1 MSNTSKPTIPKT
13 LSIDEILAQSNR
25 SDLLRFTTAGS
36 VDDGKSTLIGRL
48 LHDSKN
54 IYDDHLQAVGKD
66 SKKLGRETTD
76 YALLTDGLK
85 AEREQGI
92 TIDVAYRYFSTPKR
106 RFIIADTP
114 GHEQYTRNMATGA
127 STADLAI
134 ILIDAQNGVLIQS
147 RRHGFISSL
156 LNIPNIVVAVNK
168 MDLVQWSEERFNQIK
183 ADYTAFATRLG
194 LANLTF
200 IPVSALL
207 GDNIVNR
214 SENMPWYQ
222 GMTLIS
228 HLESVYIEGT
238 RNLVDFRFPVQYVN
252 RPHAEFRGFCG
263 TIASGVIHKGDRVT
277 ILPSWKNSKVK
288 EIILGHNS
296 LEKAWANQSVTLTLE
311 DEIDISRGSM
321 IIRSDNQPH
330 FSEKAEA
337 MLVWMNE
344 SKLDLQ
350 KTYLIK
356 HCSQYVRAKIQQ
368 LKYKIDPRD
377 MERMDADTLHLNEI
391 GRATIQFFKPVPYD
405 DYKKNR
411 TTGSFIIIDS
421 LTNNTVAAG
430 MINNKLL
437 HKEEYTPAKI
447 QSSPK
452 SLNIVQQ
459 KSYVAPEERWN
470 LLQQRPKVLWLTG
483 LSGSGK
489 STIAYTLEKLLTE
502 QKHPCFVLDGD
513 NIRHGLCRDLGFSAG
528 DRSEN
533 IRRVA
538 EVAKLMQE
546 AGLFV
551 ITAFIS
557 PYIQDRM
564 QAKTIIGEDNYLEVF
579 VNTPLEI
586 CEKRDVKG
594 LYKKARSGEI
604 GQFTGISSPFERP
617 EQPDLIIDTVEQN
630 PTQSA
635 NLILT
640 HIFEEK

>member
-1 MSNTSKPTIPKT
+1 MSNSKEKSPKSS
-13 LSIDEILAQSNR
+13 LSLEEILAQSNQ

-54 IYDDHLQAVGKD
+54 IYDDHLQAVGRD
-66 SKKLGRETTD
+66 SKKLGRVTTD

-134 ILIDAQNGVLIQS
+134 ILVDAKNGVLIQS

-168 MDLVQWSEERFNQIK
+168 MDLVDWSEDRFNEIV
-183 ADYTAFATRLG
+183 ADYTTFATRLG

-207 GDNIVNR
+207 GDNIVNL
-214 SENMPWYQ
+214 SSQMPWYK
-222 GMTLIS
+222 GLTLIS
-228 HLESVYIEGT
+228 HLESVYIEGN
-238 RNLVDFRFPVQYVN
+238 RNLVDFRFPIQYVN
-252 RPHAEFRGFCG
+252 RPNANFRGFCG
-263 TIASGVIHKGDRVT
+263 TIASGVISVGDKVSV
-277 ILPSWKNSKVK
+277 LPNRKESKVK
-288 EIILGHNS
+288 EIILGDQYYN
-296 LEKAWANQSVTLTLE
+296 KAWANQSVTITLE

-321 IIRSDNQPH
+321 IVRSDNQPH

-337 MLVWMNE
+337 MLVWMTE
-344 SKLDLQ
+344 KPLALDS
-350 KTYLIK
+350 TYVIK
-356 HCSQYVRAKIQQ
+356 HCSQYIRAKITA
-368 LKYKIDPRD
+368 LKYKIDPKE
-377 MERMDADTLHLNEI
+377 MERMSSDTLLLNEI
-391 GRATIQFFKPVPYD
+391 GRVTIHFFSPIPYD

-421 LTNNTVAAG
+421 MSNDTVAAG
-430 MINNKLL
+430 MISSKLL
-437 HKEEYTPAKI
+437 HKQEYSPSLAYAP
-447 QSSPK
+447 PK
-452 SLNIVQQ
+452 SQNIILQSGHIDAQRRQ
-459 KSYVAPEERWN
+459 K
-470 LLQQRPKVLWLTG
+470 LLGQKPYVLWLTG

-489 STIAYTLEKLLTE
+489 STIAYTLEKILIE
-502 QKHPCFVLDGD
+502 QNNPCFVLDGD

-551 ITAFIS
+551 ITSFIS
-557 PYIQDRM
+557 PYEEDRN
-564 QAKTIIGEDNYLEVF
+564 QAKRIIGEENFLEIF
-579 VNTPLEI
+579 INTPLKI
-586 CEKRDVKG
+586 CEERDVKG
-594 LYKKARSGEI
+594 LYKKARAGEI
-604 GQFTGISSPFERP
+604 AEFTGITSPFEIP
-617 EQPDLIIDTVEQN
+617 TKPNLTIETQDNTPQQAAKIILEHLF
-630 PTQSA
+630 S
-635 NLILT
+635 
-640 HIFEEK
+640 K